1 MRQSQKVRKSAQ
13 ARRVPELLDR
23 GLFQFLIDFP
33 VHTYHIIMSVERP
46 PELQID
52 AKLDRCIDL
61 SLRRF
66 VYGAGVGVVGAML
79 LFKRP
84 STRSAS
90 VAFGAGVGLGTAY
103 TECQPELERFFNVN
117 LPK

>member
-1 MRQSQKVRKSAQ
+1 
-13 ARRVPELLDR
+13 
-23 GLFQFLIDFP
+23 
-33 VHTYHIIMSVERP
+33 MSVERP

-52 AKLDRCIDL
+52 AKLDRCIDI

-66 VYGAGVGVVGAML
+66 MYGAGAGVVGAVL

-90 VAFGAGVGLGTAY
+90 IAFGAGVGLGTAY